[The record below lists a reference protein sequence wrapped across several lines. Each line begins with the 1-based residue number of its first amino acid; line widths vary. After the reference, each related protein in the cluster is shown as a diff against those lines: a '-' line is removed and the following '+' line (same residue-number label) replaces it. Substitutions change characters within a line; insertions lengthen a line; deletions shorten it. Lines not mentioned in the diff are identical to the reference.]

1 MILTELFE
9 DELPIASG
17 VVNPETGQVYL
28 PSELSAARA
37 RMDAKKAQK
46 AALAQAA
53 RDAEKEPAPAPLA
66 TSSTAP
72 APTSVKYTG
81 ALAPKSKAKADFTQ
95 TSAGFTLPGTPTV
108 PTVPNMTQAPAKVTA
123 PVAPAAAEPE
133 PSAMG
138 NMSRQLAARGQAQ
151 TSTGGATIAT
161 GTGIRHAASPF
172 NPNQTPQTAEK
183 IAVNDITN
191 QVNRQL
197 KLVKTKDDLK
207 KIKQLI
213 DRQFSKYNLT
223 TESAFAKRDQLIER
237 ATKILENRSN

>member
-9 DELPIASG
+9 AELPIASG
-17 VVNPETGQVYL
+17 VVNPDTGQVYL

-37 RMDAKKAQK
+37 RIAAKKAQQ

-53 RDAEKEPAPAPLA
+53 RDAEKEPTPAPLA

-72 APTSVKYTG
+72 APTSVNYTG
-81 ALAPKSKAKADFTQ
+81 ALAPKIKPDFTQ
-95 TSAGFTLPGTPTV
+95 TSAGFKLPGTPTV
-108 PTVPNMTQAPAKVTA
+108 PTVPNMTQAPAKVAA
-123 PVAPAAAEPE
+123 PVATTSAEPE

-223 TESAFAKRDQLIER
+223 TESAFAKRDQLIKR